1 MDRCND
7 KSSDQQLNADQKVR
21 EKKKMV
27 EILKSTTMTTTE
39 KKQRLNQLLNSHDW
53 HYQRTEDSRVYRRGS
68 EQRAEIMT
76 LVSELKTE
84 GDYLFTK
91 FHRREFPD
99 LY

>member
-1 MDRCND
+1 M
-7 KSSDQQLNADQKVR
+7 A
-21 EKKKMV
+21 
-27 EILKSTTMTTTE
+27 EILKSRTMTTTE

>member
-21 EKKKMV
+21 KKKKMAK
-27 EILKSTTMTTTE
+27 ILKTMTTTE
-39 KKQRLNQLLNSHDW
+39 KKQRLNQLLESHDW
-53 HYQRTEDSRVYRRGS
+53 HYQRTEDSRVYKRGS
-68 EQRAEIMT
+68 EERAEIMN
-76 LVSELKTE
+76 LVSELKSD

-91 FHRREFPD
+91 FHRRVFPD